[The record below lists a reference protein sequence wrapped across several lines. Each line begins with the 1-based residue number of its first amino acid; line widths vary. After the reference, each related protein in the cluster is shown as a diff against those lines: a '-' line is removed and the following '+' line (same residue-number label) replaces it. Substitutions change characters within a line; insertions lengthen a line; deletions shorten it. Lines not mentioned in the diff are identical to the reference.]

1 MDKPITFQ
9 HLADAIAIGTGL
21 FFGVKLCINL
31 EIYLAICGFFHDCPS
46 QIIGG

>member
-9 HLADAIAIGTGL
+9 HLADAIAVGTGL
-21 FFGVKLCINL
+21 FLGAWLCFDLNM
-31 EIYLAICGFFHDCPS
+31 YLAICGFFNNCPS